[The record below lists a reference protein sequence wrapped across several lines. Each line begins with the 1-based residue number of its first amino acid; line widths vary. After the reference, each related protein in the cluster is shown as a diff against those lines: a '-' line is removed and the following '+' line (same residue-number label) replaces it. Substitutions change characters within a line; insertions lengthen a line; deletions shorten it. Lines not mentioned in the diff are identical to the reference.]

1 MNIVFMGC
9 GWRFPF
15 MFGVAKYIQEH
26 KNKHVNYI
34 KYVGVSAGTAIAYSL
49 QSNNVDLFYK
59 KALSKRTECK
69 YSPLGMCNLIENV
82 AQECATIIPSK
93 NTLFLVA
100 TRIKKFGFFETD
112 FLSEFESIDDLCK
125 CMRASSQI
133 PILSGTFTFKHREK
147 YYIDGELSVNIDK
160 IRNIFGKCI
169 VVDFCENA
177 DIKPSIQIPRS
188 WSYFPQDDQCMETM
202 YNHGYIKAK
211 EFFSNAA
218 MV

>member
-1 MNIVFMGC
+1 MIVVFMGC

-26 KNKHVNYI
+26 NNDKCI
-34 KYVGVSAGTAIAYSL
+34 KYVGVSGGTAVAYSL

-59 KALSKRTECK
+59 KALSQRAECK
-69 YSPLGMCNLIENV
+69 YSPFGMSNLIENV
-82 AQECATIIPSK
+82 AQECATIIPPK

-100 TRIKKFGFFETD
+100 TRVKNFGIFEAD
-112 FLSEFESIDDLCK
+112 ILSEFESIDDLCK

-133 PILSGTFTFKHREK
+133 PLLSGTITYKYNKK

-160 IRNIFGKCI
+160 IRSMFGECI

-188 WSYFPQDDQCMETM
+188 WSYFPQDDQGMEAM
-202 YNHGYIKAK
+202 YNHGYMKAE
-211 EFFSNAA
+211 EFFSKY
-218 MV
+218 